1 MKTKARTVTRTARP
15 SRSVV
20 PVRRPQPSTL
30 RPMPTVLS
38 PSLTVGAVNDPAE
51 REAETMAARVVGAT
65 APAAISTSVAAPAA
79 GTAAPL
85 QRNAETQPNLDE
97 LTPVPAPADQ
107 QDFDLPAENDVAT
120 EGLDAADMG
129 ELESGA
135 PVDTGGVAEGEL
147 QTSASPTAVV
157 GRMGGPAPSDVS
169 RLVVNP
175 GPGRPLPSG
184 VRARVEPHFGTS
196 FEDVRLH
203 DSPADQDA
211 AARIGARAFAHKN
224 RIWLGRGESP
234 TNTRLMAHE
243 LTHVVQ
249 QTKGAEALPL
259 RREPVRR
266 EDAPEAG
273 GFGSGAIEALA
284 RYVPGYTLITVIMG
298 RTLFSGKKVLKT
310 ATNLLGGLFGLH
322 PLGTVLFDKLRETR
336 MVDEAFQW
344 VQTRLG
350 DLNLTWSRLK
360 GVIAKALSPPLLGA
374 KEFIMEQFLPLVRDI
389 GTFAVD
395 VGKKVLEFTVRGALK
410 LAGPYADK
418 VWAIIQQAGDVLDLI
433 VENPLAFAKNLIKA
447 VGGGFM
453 KFGANILQHLKK
465 GLLGWLFGAIAGAG
479 ITLPAKFDFKGLM
492 SLVMQILGLTY
503 ATFRAQLVK
512 QLGPSGERKVAL
524 IEKSVEIVKVLLKE
538 GFAGIWQKMLEMIE
552 NFKAT
557 LIGGISTMVIT
568 TVIKAGISWLAGL
581 SNPVG
586 AVVKVVLGIYDLI
599 VAFIERLQQIMDV
612 AQSIFSSVGAIARG
626 QTEAAANFVE
636 QTIGRT
642 VPVVIAFLAAALGL
656 GGISSKI
663 KAVITKLQAPVKK
676 AMGKMIAF
684 VIKKAK
690 ALFSKLIG
698 KLNGKRKLPSKAFK
712 IGRTPHT
719 IFGKKVG
726 RKIEVY
732 MASDEGPLKG
742 KGPATNAATK
752 DIDDKT
758 ATERSNKLEKSS
770 NESTEETNAE
780 TKGIDPQSE
789 KQNNKTKFAALHA
802 ELEEAAA
809 EFELLGRD
817 IETDPF
823 LDTDGDGQALLRA
836 KEPRSEFF
844 EGQVETYSKLTDAA
858 SKNDPKDGYRL
869 SRFYELDHTIEKRF
883 PLGVFEQLHTL
894 NDLSATPQPDTQFL
908 RASRKAKAE
917 KTGANPLPGTSLNAS
932 VQKGAAPVLGQLN
945 SKATGDKIGPDAGGF
960 PAIAVYHRN
969 HINLKGKGLPKAAAI
984 IAEAMKKKTVP
995 ERVNDVKSAIKAQL
1009 NAEAAEVE
1017 KMYNADPN
1025 ASEAVKAN
1033 VRKGLTTLKSQ
1044 NMALYGLDRI
1054 QPKRTA
1060 HDISKMATKNGS
1072 DILFEGGQA
1081 GGENLIKI
1089 EGIGKKYGART
1100 AGLGDFVEYD
1110 HILDKSFVHQ
1120 AKSHKI
1126 IDPQEKQKIKLA
1138 SDKNATSKLQ
1148 SRLDRLAELQATP
1161 LFADKPKI
1169 LGYADDDGFA
1179 VPIYRPLAAE
1189 VTSTVKHPADTV
1201 TAPVDTNGFASDAAD
1216 YLRSG
1221 APKGRQ
1227 DFVAKKRAAI
1237 RRVLEAR
1244 TANHADAVREVYL
1257 PEVAKVKAI
1266 NADAAGADRKMKVV
1280 LKNLYV
1286 SLRKA
1291 ESETVKLF
1299 N

>member
-20 PVRRPQPSTL
+20 PVRRPQPAIL
-30 RPMPTVLS
+30 RPAPPVLS

-65 APAAISTSVAAPAA
+65 PARVAPVAVAAPA
-79 GTAAPL
+79 TAAAL
-85 QRNAETQPNLDE
+85 RRDAEAQPNLDE

-135 PVDTGGVAEGEL
+135 PVDTGGAAEGEL
-147 QTSASPTAVV
+147 QASASPTAVV

-169 RLVVNP
+169 RLVANP

-336 MVDEAFQW
+336 MVEEAFQW

-447 VGGGFM
+447 VVGGFM

-524 IEKSVEIVKVLLKE
+524 IEKSVEIVRVLLKE

-663 KAVITKLQAPVKK
+663 KAVITKLQEPVKK

-732 MASDEGPLKG
+732 MASEEGPLKG
-742 KGPATNAATK
+742 KGPATNDATK

-770 NESTEETNAE
+770 NESTEETTAE
-780 TKGIDPQSE
+780 TKGLDPQSE

-836 KEPRSEFF
+836 QEPRSETF
-844 EGQVETYSKLTDAA
+844 EGEVDTYSKLTVAA
-858 SKNDPKDGYRL
+858 SNKDPIKGFHL

-894 NDLSATPQPDTQFL
+894 IDLSATPQPDTQFL

-917 KTGANPLPGTSLNAS
+917 KSGVNPLPGTSLDAS
-932 VQKGAAPVLGQLN
+932 VQKGAAPVLGLLN
-945 SKATGDKIGPDAGGF
+945 SKATGDKIGPDVGGF
-960 PAIAVYHRN
+960 PAIALYHRN
-969 HINLKGKGLPKAAAI
+969 HINLKGKGLPNAAAI
-984 IAEAMKKKTVP
+984 VASAMKKKTVP
-995 ERVNDVKSAIKAQL
+995 ERINDVKSAIRAQL
-1009 NAEAAEVE
+1009 NAEAAEVQ
-1017 KMYNADPN
+1017 KIYNSDPT
-1025 ASEAVKAN
+1025 ATETVKAK
-1033 VRKGLTTLKSQ
+1033 VSKGLANLKAQ
-1044 NMALYGLDRI
+1044 NIALYGLDRI
-1054 QPKRTA
+1054 QPKRPEHKIDEVTA
-1060 HDISKMATKNGS
+1060 KDGS
-1072 DILFEGGQA
+1072 DIYFEGGQA
-1081 GGENLIKI
+1081 GGDNLIKI
-1089 EGIGKKYGART
+1089 EGIGKKYGSRT
-1100 AGLGDFVEYD
+1100 AGLGDFIEYD
-1110 HILDKSFVHQ
+1110 HILDKSFVHA

-1126 IDPQEKQKIKLA
+1126 VDPNEKQTVKLA
-1138 SDKNATSKLQ
+1138 SDKNATTKLQ
-1148 SRLDRLAELQATP
+1148 SRLDRLAELETTP

-1169 LGYADDDGFA
+1169 LGYKDDDGFA
-1179 VPIYRPLAAE
+1179 VPIYRPLATE
-1189 VTSTVKHPADTV
+1189 VTLAVKHPADTQ
-1201 TAPVDTNGFASDAAD
+1201 TAPVDTKGFTNDAAE
-1216 YLRSG
+1216 YVRSG
-1221 APKGRQ
+1221 VPQARL
-1227 DFVAKKRAAI
+1227 DYVAKKRVAI
-1237 RRVLEAR
+1237 QRVLEAR
-1244 TANHADAVREVYL
+1244 TTTHADAVREVYL

-1266 NADAAGADRKMKVV
+1266 NTDADGADRKMKVV

-1291 ESETVKLF
+1291 DSETVKLF
-1299 N
+1299 Q